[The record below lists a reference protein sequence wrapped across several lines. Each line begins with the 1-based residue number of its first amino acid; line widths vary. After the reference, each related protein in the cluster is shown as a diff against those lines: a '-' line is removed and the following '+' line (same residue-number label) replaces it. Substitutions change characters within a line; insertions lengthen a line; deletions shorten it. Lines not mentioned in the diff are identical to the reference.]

1 MPNLKTL
8 QQFLKQFLIISI
20 ISFVFTEIAFRI
32 YNQINSSFIFY
43 DKSYGRFRGKPF
55 SKHYDFTLNSQGYKD
70 LEFEPQKAEGIY
82 RIIGIGDSFAFG
94 VVPYEEN
101 YYTLV
106 EEQLKAQNKPVE
118 LYNFG
123 IPNLNPKD
131 YLAVLVTEGLNYNPD
146 MIVVSFFMGNDFLD
160 SQDRNLSQPLY
171 TYSYFVSFLK
181 FLWEI
186 QKSYE
191 GEWELPENMVYD
203 DNMKVFTDE
212 NYLSMEMR
220 RSKIFIKDNPEF
232 GQTFDYA
239 MDFINQMNEIAKQ
252 RNIEFL
258 VVIIPDEVQVNMELQ
273 NQVVSGLEMQPEEL
287 DFSLPNRLLAE
298 KLSALNID
306 YLDLLEPFQQAGEKT
321 RLYRPNDSHW
331 NIAGNR
337 LAATEIAKTI
347 LPKLS
352 EIRTTPQP

>member
-1 MPNLKTL
+1 MPHLKTF
-8 QQFLKQFLIISI
+8 QQFLKQFLIITV
-20 ISFVFTEIAFRI
+20 ISFIFTEIGFRL
-32 YNQINSSFIFY
+32 YNSINPSFIFY
-43 DKSYGRFRGKPF
+43 DKSYGRFRGKPL

-70 LEFEPQKAEGIY
+70 LEFETQKTEGIY

-106 EEQLKAQNKPVE
+106 EEQLQAQNQSVE

-131 YLAVLVTEGLNYNPD
+131 YLALLLNEGLNYDPD
-146 MIVVSFFMGNDFLD
+146 MIIVSFFLGNDFLD
-160 SQDRNLSQPLY
+160 SRDQNLSQPLY
-171 TYSYFVSFLK
+171 TYSYVASFFK
-181 FLWEI
+181 FLWDL

-191 GEWELPENMVYD
+191 GQWELPENMVYD

-212 NYLSMEMR
+212 NYLAMEIR
-220 RSKIFIKDNPEF
+220 RSKIFIKNNPEF
-232 GQTFDYA
+232 SQTFDYA
-239 MDFINQMNEIAKQ
+239 MQFIDQMNEIAQQ
-252 RNIEFL
+252 RDIEFL

-273 NQVVSGLEMQPEEL
+273 NQVIAGLDMQSEQF
-287 DFSLPNRLLAE
+287 DFALPNRLMAE
-298 KLSALNID
+298 KLSSLNID
-306 YLDLLEPFQQAGEKT
+306 YLDLLEPFQSTSQTT

-337 LAATEIAKTI
+337 LAATEIYKTI

-352 EIRTTPQP
+352 ESRQD

>member
-1 MPNLKTL
+1 MPHLKTF
-8 QQFLKQFLIISI
+8 QQFLKQFLIITV
-20 ISFVFTEIAFRI
+20 ISFIFTEIGFRV
-32 YNQINSSFIFY
+32 YNYINPSFIFY

-70 LEFEPQKAEGIY
+70 LEFEEQKAEGIY
-82 RIIGIGDSFAFG
+82 RIVGIGDSFAFG

-106 EEQLKAQNKPVE
+106 EEQLQAQNQSIE

-131 YLAVLVTEGLNYNPD
+131 YLAVLVNEGLNYSPD
-146 MIVVSFFMGNDFLD
+146 MIIVSFFMGNDFLD
-160 SQDRNLSQPLY
+160 SQDQNLSQPLY
-171 TYSYFVSFLK
+171 TYSYVLSFFK

-191 GEWELPENMVYD
+191 GEWELPENIVYD
-203 DNMKVFTDE
+203 DNMKVFSDE
-212 NYLSMEMR
+212 NYLGMEMR
-220 RSKIFIKDNPEF
+220 RSQIFIKDNPEF
-232 GQTFDYA
+232 SQTFDYA
-239 MDFINQMNEIAKQ
+239 MEFIEQINEIAKQ
-252 RNIEFL
+252 RNIELL

-273 NQVVSGLEMQPEEL
+273 NQVVVGMNMQPEQL
-287 DFSLPNRLLAE
+287 DFSLPNRLLTE
-298 KLSALNID
+298 RLSSLNINS
-306 YLDLLEPFQQAGEKT
+306 LDLLEPFQQVSETT

-337 LAATEIAKTI
+337 LAATEIYKVV
-347 LPKLS
+347 LPKLAQS
-352 EIRTTPQP
+352 RADMER

>member
-1 MPNLKTL
+1 M
-8 QQFLKQFLIISI
+8 IITV
-20 ISFVFTEIAFRI
+20 ISFIFTEIGFRV
-32 YNQINSSFIFY
+32 YNSINSSFIFY

-70 LEFEPQKAEGIY
+70 LEFETKKAAGIY

-106 EEQLKAQNKPVE
+106 EEQLQAHHQSVE

-131 YLAVLVTEGLNYNPD
+131 YLALLVNEGLNYNPD
-146 MIVVSFFMGNDFLD
+146 MIILSFFLGNDFLD

-171 TYSYFVSFLK
+171 TYSYVASFVK
-181 FLWEI
+181 FLWDL

-191 GEWELPENMVYD
+191 GQFELPENMVYED
-203 DNMKVFTDE
+203 DMKVFTDE
-212 NYLSMEMR
+212 NYLKMEMR
-220 RSKIFIKDNPEF
+220 RSKIFMKNNPGF

-239 MDFINQMNEIAKQ
+239 MQFIDRINEIAK
-252 RNIEFL
+252 RENIEFL

-273 NQVVSGLEMQPEEL
+273 NQVVAGLDMQPEEF
-287 DFSLPNRLLAE
+287 DFALPNRLMAE
-298 KLSALNID
+298 KLSSLNIN
-306 YLDLLEPFQQAGEKT
+306 YLDLLEPFQTTSQTT

-337 LAATEIAKTI
+337 LAATEIYKTI

-352 EIRTTPQP
+352 ESRTKKQP